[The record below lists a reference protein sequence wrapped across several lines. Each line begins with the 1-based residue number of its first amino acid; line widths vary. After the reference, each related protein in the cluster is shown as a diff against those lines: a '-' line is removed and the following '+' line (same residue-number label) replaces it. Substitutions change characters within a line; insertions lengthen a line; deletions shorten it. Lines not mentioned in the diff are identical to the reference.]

1 MWTDELH
8 FANGAQGAALL
19 ALPLLALALIAELVG
34 STWLRRDGNYDRRDT
49 LTSFALYV
57 GNALTARLWGPLAL
71 FMYGFGHQHRLVDLP
86 GSISA
91 VLGGVGWTLTWA
103 ALFLLDDFCYYWSHR
118 AAHRLP
124 VLWASHVVHHSSTR
138 FNLSVATRH
147 SWTGGLTDWVFWMP
161 VALLGFTPLQIVSM
175 QGLSLIWQFAVHT
188 PYLRRLGPLEWLLN
202 TPSHHRVHH
211 GRNPEY
217 LDRNFGGVLIVW
229 DRLFGSFA
237 AERAPVDFGTRL
249 PLARPYNPLFIVTW
263 GWRALFAPPAGQ
275 APRPGS

>member
-1 MWTDELH
+1 MPFWSELH
-8 FANGAQGAALL
+8 FANGAQGAAVL
-19 ALPLLALALIAELVG
+19 ALPLLAVALIAELVV
-34 STWLRRDGNYDRRDT
+34 SRWRRDRHYDRRDT
-49 LTSFALYV
+49 LPSFGLYV

-71 FMYGFGHQHRLVDLP
+71 FMYGVGHQHHLVDLP
-86 GSISA
+86 ALLSSF
-91 VLGGVGWTLTWA
+91 GVGWTWA
-103 ALFLLDDFCYYWSHR
+103 ALFLLDDFFYYWSHR

-188 PYLRRLGPLEWLLN
+188 PYVRRLGPLEWLLN
-202 TPSHHRVHH
+202 SPAHHRVHH

-217 LDRNFGGVLIVW
+217 LDRNYGGVLIVW

-249 PLARPYNPLFIVTW
+249 PPARPYNPLFIATH
-263 GWRALFAPPAGQ
+263 GWRALLAPPAGR

>member
-1 MWTDELH
+1 MSSWSEQLH
-8 FANGAQGAALL
+8 FANGAQGAAVL
-19 ALPLLALALIAELVG
+19 ALPLLGLALIAELVF
-34 STWLRRDGNYDRRDT
+34 SWRRRDGHYDRRDT
-49 LTSFALYV
+49 LTNFALYV

-71 FMYGFGHQHRLVDLP
+71 FMYGLGHRYHLVDLP
-86 GSISA
+86 AALSRFGA
-91 VLGGVGWTLTWA
+91 GWTWL
-103 ALFLLDDFCYYWSHR
+103 ALFLLDDFFYYWSHR
-118 AAHRLP
+118 AAHHLP

-161 VALLGFTPLQIVSM
+161 IALLGFTPLQIVSM

-188 PYLRRLGPLEWLLN
+188 PYKLRLGPLDWLLN

-217 LDRNFGGVLIVW
+217 LDRNFAGVLIVW

-237 AERAPVDFGTRL
+237 AERAPVEFGTRQ
-249 PLARPYNPLFIVTW
+249 PPARPYNPLFIATY
-263 GWRALFAPPAGQ
+263 GWRALLAPPAAR